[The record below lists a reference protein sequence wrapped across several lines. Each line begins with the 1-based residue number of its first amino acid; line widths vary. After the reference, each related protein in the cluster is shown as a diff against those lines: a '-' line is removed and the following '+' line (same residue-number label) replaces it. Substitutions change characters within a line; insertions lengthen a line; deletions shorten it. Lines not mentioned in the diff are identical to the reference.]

1 MRMTG
6 DSGGF
11 SMTILITGGS
21 KGIGRAIAARFARD
35 GAHVLINYH
44 SDDQAARDAVQLVE
58 EAGGTGTAIKVDIGR
73 PEGVSELV
81 RAAGD
86 VAERIDQ
93 VVHGAVLPVSSPAM
107 DLDAETFQRAVW
119 LNGAVLL
126 PLVQG
131 LRPLLDHGSS
141 VVFLSSR
148 GSRLVVPGY
157 VSIGPAKALAESL
170 VRYLAVEL
178 APHGI
183 RVNTIIAAGVLTDAV
198 RAVLPNAEERFAKLA
213 ELNPSGR
220 NLTVDDIAELV
231 HSITRPEHIMLNGH
245 SIELDGGL
253 HLRT

>member
-1 MRMTG
+1 
-6 DSGGF
+6 
-11 SMTILITGGS
+11 MTILITGGS
-21 KGIGRAIAARFARD
+21 KGIGRAIAQRFARE
-35 GAHVLINYH
+35 GADVIINFH
-44 SDDQAARDAVQLVE
+44 SDDEAAEETARIVRDA
-58 EAGGTGTAIKVDIGR
+58 GGSATTIKADVGR
-73 PEGVSELV
+73 KEGLDDLV
-81 RAAGD
+81 RQAG
-86 VAERIDQ
+86 ERTKRIDQ
-93 VVHGAVLPVSSPAM
+93 VVHCAVLPVSSSAM
-107 DLDAETFQRAVW
+107 DLDPEVFERAIW

-131 LRPLLDHGSS
+131 LRPLLGDGSS
-141 VVFLSSR
+141 VLFLSSR

-198 RAVLPNAEERFAKLA
+198 RSVLPNAEERFAKLA

-220 NLTVDDIAELV
+220 NLSVEDIAELV
-231 HSITRPEHIMLNGH
+231 FSITRPEHIMLNGH
-245 SIELDGGL
+245 TIELDGGL